1 MLRKR
6 SPRFQLLVINPRNVN
21 SVETYN
27 HIRNHSASRIMSKYK
42 LRCLHTDE
50 VIEDEYTLHHSD
62 GALLVTEYSSQL
74 NVDNSQKVLAE
85 STGAGSSKA

>member
-1 MLRKR
+1 M
-6 SPRFQLLVINPRNVN
+6 N
-21 SVETYN
+21 
-27 HIRNHSASRIMSKYK
+27 YK

-74 NVDNSQKVLAE
+74 NIDNTRKGMLKFQDLISKPSIQKLD
-85 STGAGSSKA
+85 